1 MIKDD
6 LIYIEHMLLYADRIA
21 QRMQNK
27 ARDDF
32 ECDPDLKDLVVYR
45 LQVIG
50 EAARHISDEFQK
62 RHPQIDWSDIIGMRH
77 RLVHGYLDID
87 YDVVWN
93 TVTIDLPRLIA
104 ELDGIVTRKKG

>member
-1 MIKDD
+1 MTKDD
-6 LIYIEHMLLYADRIA
+6 LIYIEHMLLYAARII
-21 QRMQNK
+21 QKIRDK

-32 ECDPDLKDLVVYR
+32 EHDLDLKDLVVYR

-50 EAARHISDEFQK
+50 EAARHISDEFQH

-87 YDVVWN
+87 YDVVWDAA
-93 TVTIDLPRLIA
+93 TIDLPRLVV
-104 ELDGIVTRKKG
+104 ELKGIVTHKE

>member
-6 LIYIEHMLLYADRIA
+6 LIYVEHMLLYADRIA
-21 QRMQNK
+21 QKMRGM

-32 ECDPDLKDLVVYR
+32 ERDPDLKDLIVYR

-50 EAARHISDEFQK
+50 EAARHISEEFQI
-62 RHPQIDWSDIIGMRH
+62 RHPRIDWSDIIGMRH

-87 YDVVWN
+87 YDVVWD
-93 TVTIDLPRLIA
+93 TVAIDLPRLIA
-104 ELDGIVTRKKG
+104 ELEGIVTRKEG